1 MSKINNPKVK
11 RASAGKMVGLLI
23 SIAMILVAAFFFYL
37 EHYEHKK
44 NTENPVAFAEAYN
57 DERLEDD
64 IYVCIDITSE
74 PYEIG
79 HYDDSEQY
87 YYVSDEYDLYII
99 KCSQSQYE
107 EITAEVNEKG
117 VSQVIGPVCHLND
130 EVIETAID
138 IYNESSTSADDIID
152 RNDFDSYFQD
162 VALNVGA
169 SGASSNDS
177 FAIGLILGLF
187 GLLLFMFNAL
197 RVAKYRKTFKN
208 LSDIDAE
215 VISQELESP
224 QTVYLKKCKTFLT
237 PRYIVSI
244 GNYLAIIPYS
254 EILWAYK
261 FTQSYNFIPVYTDVK
276 IMTRD
281 LKETPIANMG
291 PLTTGKD
298 QVIAQLFGTIQQYN
312 PQVAFGY
319 TDELRNYFNNLK
331 KQPVN
336 YTTPDQNAG

>member
-1 MSKINNPKVK
+1 M
-11 RASAGKMVGLLI
+11 
-23 SIAMILVAAFFFYL
+23 
-37 EHYEHKK
+37 KK
-44 NTENPVAFAEAYN
+44 F
-57 DERLEDD
+57 L
-64 IYVCIDITSE
+64 
-74 PYEIG
+74 
-79 HYDDSEQY
+79 
-87 YYVSDEYDLYII
+87 
-99 KCSQSQYE
+99 
-107 EITAEVNEKG
+107 
-117 VSQVIGPVCHLND
+117 
-130 EVIETAID
+130 
-138 IYNESSTSADDIID
+138 IID
-152 RNDFDSYFQD
+152 APPPIKTNWDNS
-162 VALNVGA
+162 
-169 SGASSNDS
+169 
-177 FAIGLILGLF
+177 I
-187 GLLLFMFNAL
+187 FMFNAL

-281 LKETPIANMG
+281 FKETPIANMG